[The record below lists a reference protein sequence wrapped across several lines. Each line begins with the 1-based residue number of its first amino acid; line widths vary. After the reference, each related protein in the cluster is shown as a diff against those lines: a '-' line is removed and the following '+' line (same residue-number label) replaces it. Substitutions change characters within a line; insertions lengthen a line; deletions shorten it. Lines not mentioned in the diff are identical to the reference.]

1 MARWL
6 GEPAVLPEAPGSQ
19 LYNPSSREY
28 PPLMCEHVCA
38 PGTYV
43 HIWCAYMQNT
53 GNTHKIKFGSLLFVC
68 LFFVGFFWGGETG
81 FLSPGCPRTN
91 SLCRSGWP
99 QTHRYPPASA
109 SCVLGLKA
117 CITAAQQ
124 RFQNI

>member
-68 LFFVGFFWGGETG
+68 FLWVFFGGVRQVFSALAVLE
-81 FLSPGCPRTN
+81 L
-91 SLCRSGWP
+91 
-99 QTHRYPPASA
+99 THSVDQA
-109 SCVLGLKA
+109 GLKPTDSSSSWD
-117 CITAAQQ
+117 ITAQLP
-124 RFQNI
+124 